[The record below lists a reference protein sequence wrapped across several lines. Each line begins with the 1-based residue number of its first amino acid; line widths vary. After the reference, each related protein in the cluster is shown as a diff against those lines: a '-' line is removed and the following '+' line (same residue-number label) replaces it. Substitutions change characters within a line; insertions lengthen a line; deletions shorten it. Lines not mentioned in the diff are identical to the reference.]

1 MYYIIVGTLA
11 LRKAKLFIMDAAGLA
26 QKFGLRGKWKPSD
39 GLPKNIFV
47 NVRLLIVT
55 DCEYLPQAKLT
66 SCASARSSASLGFY
80 Q

>member
-26 QKFGLRGKWKPSD
+26 QKFGLRGKWKSSD
-39 GLPKNIFV
+39 VLPKNIFV
-47 NVRLLIVT
+47 NDRLLIVS
-55 DCEYLPQAKLT
+55 DCVTFQAKST
-66 SCASARSSASLGFY
+66 SCACARSSASLGFY